1 LSEDARGFPRFVVIW
16 SGQVVSLFGSGL
28 TAFALGVWVF
38 QQTGSVTLY
47 TWAALAATA
56 PATRA
61 APLAGALVDRY
72 DRRRMMML
80 ADAGA
85 ALATAAL
92 AALLVAGRLGLPA
105 LYALLAASALFGSLQ
120 FPAFSAATTLLVP
133 ARHLGRASGM
143 VELGRG
149 AGQVVAPLAAGALI
163 GVIGVAGVIT
173 VDLAT
178 FLVAVATLA
187 AVRVPAPPA
196 AAAALAPTPDG
207 AAAAPSLLGEARAG
221 WRYLRGQPGLV
232 DLLGFFAAINL
243 ALPIAY
249 VLATPVVL
257 GFGTPAELGGAL
269 AVGAAG
275 ALVGGAAMAVWGGPR
290 RRILG
295 VLGGGPVIAA
305 GLVLA
310 GLRPAWW
317 LVAAGLFVAFAA
329 LPVVNGCS
337 QVIWQT
343 RVPPHLQGR
352 VFAIRSMVA
361 QATMPVGLLAAGPL
375 AGRVFEPLLAP
386 GGPQAPALGPLF
398 GIGRGRGTGLLL
410 AVAGVGL
417 AAASAWGHANPRLRR
432 PDERLPDVPE
442 PETVAPAAVAG
453 GP

>member
-1 LSEDARGFPRFVVIW
+1 MTADTRGFRRFVVIW

-28 TAFALGVWVF
+28 TGFALGVWVF

-56 PATRA
+56 PATLA

-80 ADAGA
+80 SDGGA

-92 AALLVAGRLGLPA
+92 AALLAAGRLGLPA
-105 LYALLAASALFGSLQ
+105 LYALLAASALFGALQ

-133 ARHLGRASGM
+133 ERHLGRASGM
-143 VELGRG
+143 ADLGRG

-163 GVIGVAGVIT
+163 GLIGVAGVVTI
-173 VDLAT
+173 DLAT
-178 FLVAVATLA
+178 FLIAVATLA

-196 AAAALAPTPDG
+196 AAAVP
-207 AAAAPSLLGEARAG
+207 AAAAGRAPSLLAEARDG
-221 WRYLRGQPGLV
+221 WRYLRRHRGLV

-243 ALPIAY
+243 ALPAAY

-257 GFGTPAELGGAL
+257 GFGTPAELGAAL
-269 AVGAAG
+269 AVGATG
-275 ALVGGAAMAVWGGPR
+275 ALVGGVAMAVWGGPR

-295 VLGGGPVIAA
+295 VLGGAPVIAA
-305 GLVLA
+305 GLVVA
-310 GLRPAWW
+310 GLRPALWV
-317 LVAAGLFVAFAA
+317 VAAGLFVAFAA

-343 RVPPHLQGR
+343 KVPPQLQGR

-375 AGRVFEPLLAP
+375 AGRLFEPLLAP
-386 GGPQAPALGPLF
+386 GGRLAPALGPVF
-398 GIGRGRGTGLLL
+398 GIGPGRGTGLLL
-410 AVAGVGL
+410 ALAGGGL
-417 AAASAWGHANPRLRR
+417 AAASVWGFMHPRLRLLE
-432 PDERLPDVPE
+432 DRLPDALE
-442 PETVAPAAVAG
+442 PETPAPAAVAG
-453 GP
+453 GV